1 MKSDGLVDADG
12 IPARYQVDLR
22 DGAKS
27 EWMFLHQFG
36 WYRRRIELLSHGI
49 WDRSFFYCRQ
59 PNPLFPSN
67 KKFDIAQRAE
77 RGLL

>member
-36 WYRRRIELLSHGI
+36 WYRRRIELLSHGV
-49 WDRSFFYCRQ
+49 WDRSFFIAD
-59 PNPLFPSN
+59 NPIHFFHQIENL
-67 KKFDIAQRAE
+67 I
-77 RGLL
+77 